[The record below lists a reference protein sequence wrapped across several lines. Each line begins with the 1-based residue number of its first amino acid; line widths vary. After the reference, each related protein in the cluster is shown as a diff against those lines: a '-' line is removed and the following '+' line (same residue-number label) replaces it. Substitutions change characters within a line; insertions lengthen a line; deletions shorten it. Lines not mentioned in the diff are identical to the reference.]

1 MPRRP
6 PVAPS
11 GLPERAVSYPSLSF
25 ILARPAPAHQCLRF
39 ASLLCCHL
47 RDSESPP
54 ICDYTHANA
63 STQLHHLNHECPQ
76 NLSAANTNPP
86 GLKDSRLEYL
96 QALRAR
102 AKAQAKHNELQ
113 ASLQQLRTRHVD
125 DNPTQPEP
133 EHDDNVTQGY
143 VFLLRQR
150 RRHAELQVIQESLE
164 KLLNAKPSTPSSD
177 PRDIVKRAIGDQP
190 DVPAERLDNLSQTDD
205 DQLSI
210 FKLKQ
215 QVLEARASMERAQA
229 AKTKAQDTAPS
240 APSATLQSQVYALEQ
255 ARNELVDWIQGELA
269 KLEEEGIFLEDASP
283 IKRPVKNGTSAA
295 ATDTTNSAIDRASA
309 TAKIQASYDKYTA
322 ARANLLEAHL
332 SLQNPA
338 PATNAEDDSA
348 TNDNNALSPP
358 TPVNANTASD
368 SSKPSNPISKLLP
381 YLPPL
386 AHIATSERALTQR
399 TVHLAAHL
407 AAADQEAQE
416 ALARLSGESHLLP
429 AAGGSKEAAAWAR
442 MAVEADAA
450 TEALVKER
458 LDESAKE
465 VASVAMVVDLCSLQ
479 SRVLD
484 TV

>member
-1 MPRRP
+1 MPAQTACPISEVDRALSAYVNSRQDTLRIRRTLSKYLTSTLR
-6 PVAPS
+6 PV
-11 GLPERAVSYPSLSF
+11 
-25 ILARPAPAHQCLRF
+25 
-39 ASLLCCHL
+39 
-47 RDSESPP
+47 
-54 ICDYTHANA
+54 NA
-63 STQLHHLNHECPQ
+63 STQLQHLNHECPQ

-113 ASLQQLRTRHVD
+113 ASLEQLRARHVD

-164 KLLNAKPSTPSSD
+164 KLLSAKPSTPSSD
-177 PRDIVKRAIGDQP
+177 PRDLVKRAIGEQP
-190 DVPAERLDNLSQTDD
+190 DVPAERLDNLFQAED
-205 DQLSI
+205 DQVSI

-215 QVLEARASMERAQA
+215 EVLEARASMERAQA

-240 APSATLQSQVYALEQ
+240 APSTTLQSQVYALEQ

-269 KLEEEGIFLEDASP
+269 KLEEESIFLEDASP
-283 IKRPVKNGTSAA
+283 IKRPVRNGTAA
-295 ATDTTNSAIDRASA
+295 AAPDTTHSAIDRASA

-338 PATNAEDDSA
+338 PAPNAEENDSS
-348 TNDNNALSPP
+348 TNDNNAVSPP
-358 TPVNANTASD
+358 TPVNANTVST
-368 SSKPSNPISKLLP
+368 SSKPINPISKLFP

-386 AHIATSERALTQR
+386 AHIATTERALTQR

-407 AAADQEAQE
+407 AAADQDAQE
-416 ALARLSGESHLLP
+416 ALVRLSGESHLLP
-429 AAGGSKEAAAWAR
+429 SAGGSKEAAAWAKV
-442 MAVEADAA
+442 AAEADAA

-458 LDESAKE
+458 LEESANE
-465 VASVAMVVDLCSLQ
+465 VAGVAMVVDLCSLQ